1 MSALAGRC
9 VAVCF
14 RYRRDLLCPVTPMA
28 MFVSPVPCCFSMF
41 AYNTRSPCIS
51 SSARG
56 DVGREFHFQD
66 IVVGG

>member
-14 RYRRDLLCPVTPMA
+14 RYRRDLLCPVIPMA
-28 MFVSPVPCCFSMF
+28 MLVSPVSCFSMF
-41 AYNTRSPCIS
+41 THNTRSSCIS
-51 SSARG
+51 STARG
-56 DVGREFHFQD
+56 DVEREFHFQD